1 MTLTITT
8 KPQASFSYIVR
19 GFHDCTN
26 ETCLAL
32 FYISHVSGH
41 SLEESGW
48 LRCITCDHCLVEPRI
63 WAVPMAP
70 SSYMRCVSCLI
81 KRGDVPNGYGGF
93 QSQSHA
99 RMFHL
104 LREFAAGRTT
114 ATLRPF
120 PGDLPVK
127 KPYTGPK
134 GVNKFAAIKAA
145 VRLEEFAGRYTDLLN
160 GGPNKMKGCC
170 PLHKEL
176 TPSFHIWLDKQ
187 TWRCFG
193 ACAVG
198 GDVITLAQ
206 EIMDRR
212 PSLR

>member
-1 MTLTITT
+1 MTLVITQ
-8 KPQASFSYIVR
+8 KPLPSFSEIFR
-19 GFHDCTN
+19 GFHQCQN

-32 FYISHVSGH
+32 FFIGH
-41 SLEESGW
+41 KTGNSLEESRW
-48 LRCITCDHCLVEPRI
+48 PTCISCDFCLVEPGLWGI
-63 WAVPMAP
+63 PLTP
-70 SSYMRCVSCLI
+70 SRFLRCASCLVA
-81 KRGDVPNGYGGF
+81 RGDVPADYGGF
-93 QSQSHA
+93 QSQPHA
-99 RMFHL
+99 RMLHL
-104 LREFAAGRTT
+104 LNQFASGHTPE
-114 ATLRPF
+114 TLRPF

-145 VRLEEFAGRYTDLLN
+145 VRLEEFAGRYTDLRN

-170 PLHKEL
+170 PLHKEW

-193 ACAVG
+193 ACAIG